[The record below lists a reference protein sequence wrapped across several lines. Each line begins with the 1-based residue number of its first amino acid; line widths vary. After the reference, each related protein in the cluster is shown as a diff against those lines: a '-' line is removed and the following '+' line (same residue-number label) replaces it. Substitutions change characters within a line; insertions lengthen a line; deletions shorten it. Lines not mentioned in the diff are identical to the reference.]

1 MRYKAEIRLNSF
13 VRIPRINSGVHKI
26 EMHPSYFCRLPW
38 AEFSMKIVRVGVV
51 QATPVLFDLE
61 KSVDLVIG
69 WIGQGAEAG
78 CQLLLFPES
87 FIPCYPR
94 GLTFEAIIGRRTDRG
109 REQWLDY
116 WTNSVEVESD
126 GIARISEAIKK
137 AGIMVALGVTEKEPI
152 GGSLHCTLLY
162 FGKDGT
168 LLGKHRKLKPTGLE
182 RYIWGESDG
191 SSLVSFDTTLG
202 RIGGL
207 ICWENYMPLA
217 RTALY
222 QKGIEIYLAPTAD
235 TRDSWQATMQH
246 IALEGRCFVLASNQF
261 VRKSDYPDRYQPD
274 LLNEPDIMSRGG
286 SVIISPM
293 GEILAGP
300 LWNQEGLLTAD
311 LDFSVLAKS
320 KLDFDCVGH
329 YARPDVFQL
338 TVTNQP
344 ETLKIN

>member
-1 MRYKAEIRLNSF
+1 
-13 VRIPRINSGVHKI
+13 
-26 EMHPSYFCRLPW
+26 
-38 AEFSMKIVRVGVV
+38 MKTIKVGVA
-51 QATPVLFDLE
+51 QATPALFDLE
-61 KSVDLVIG
+61 KSVDLVID
-69 WIGQGAEAG
+69 WIGRGAEAG

-94 GLTFEAIIGRRTDRG
+94 GLTFEAIVGRRTERG

-116 WTNSVEVESD
+116 WNNSIEVDSEPVK
-126 GIARISEAIKK
+126 RIQEAIRK
-137 AGIMVALGVTEKEPI
+137 AGLMVALGVTEREPI
-152 GGSLHCTLLY
+152 GGSLHCSLLY
-162 FGKDGT
+162 FGNDGAF
-168 LLGKHRKLKPTGLE
+168 LGKHRKLKPTGLE
-182 RYIWGESDG
+182 RYIWAESDG
-191 SSLVSFDTTLG
+191 STLVSFDTELG

-222 QKGIEIYLAPTAD
+222 QKGIAIYLAPTAD
-235 TRDSWQATMQH
+235 ARDSWQATMQH
-246 IALEGRCFVLASNQF
+246 IALEGRCFVLAGNQF

-274 LLNEPDIMSRGG
+274 LVDEPDIMSRGG

-293 GEILAGP
+293 GEVLAGP
-300 LWNQEGLLTAD
+300 LWNEEGLLTAD

-338 TVTNQP
+338 TVANQP
-344 ETLKIN
+344 ETVKVGR